1 MVSLLD
7 EIESQVKDR
16 KLKKDKAMLIQ
27 TAQNAAVNNARV
39 AELSNS
45 NVAVPN
51 EHRVGGIA
59 SSSVPHIRPVN
70 TIAAVPA
77 PLTPVSNQT
86 GLNPGFTFINNHAPK
101 SQMVIVPKD
110 KLNPAGPNKVLTN
123 TGQNNLTSVQVA
135 PPKNTPVSTTKLPT
149 DSQPSKPLYVGA
161 YTKVGGFQ
169 QRSSSNDGPTKA
181 DSSHPQT
188 NPLVS
193 PRKPQTDT
201 YGYASAG
208 PTSDKPLKPLTKA
221 TGGLANPTISGVNPA
236 RDFGVAIKKGESSV
250 ASGMNKSS
258 GTAISGGSK
267 KPLNL
272 FGLKFLSKGPG
283 PTSGDRR

>member
-16 KLKKDKAMLIQ
+16 KLKKDKALQM
-27 TAQNAAVNNARV
+27 QNTQNMASTKA
-39 AELSNS
+39 AELTNS
-45 NVAVPN
+45 NVIVAN

-70 TIAAVPA
+70 TTAAVPA
-77 PLTPVSNQT
+77 PLTPSSHQT
-86 GLNPGFTFINNHAPK
+86 GINPGFTFTNNPAPK

-110 KLNPAGPNKVLTN
+110 KLNPAGPNKIASN
-123 TGQNNLTSVQVA
+123 TGQTAVASVQVA
-135 PPKNTPVSTTKLPT
+135 PPKNTPISTTKLPA
-149 DSQPSKPLYVGA
+149 DNQPSKPMYIGA

-169 QRSSSNDGPTKA
+169 QRSSSNDGPTKT
-181 DSSHPQT
+181 DPSHPQT

-201 YGYASAG
+201 YGYTSTG
-208 PTSDKPLKPLTKA
+208 PTSEKALKPLPKA
-221 TGGLANPTISGVNPA
+221 TGGLGNPTISGVNPA
-236 RDFGVAIKKGESSV
+236 RDFGLGVKKGESSV
-250 ASGMNKSS
+250 SSGVNKSS
-258 GTAISGGSK
+258 GTAVSAGGK